1 MSDMMMMIMTQ
12 VQYRTQNQYC
22 ELPIPINT
30 NTSTNCDYDK
40 YSDECIQV
48 VQYQY
53 TSWPD
58 HGVPRDILPV
68 RLIIFIIVIIIFIII
83 IINVYII
90 VIAIIILRT
99 WGCCRSGQ
107 FNKFGVS
114 PDFNFGNYPS
124 LLKIASSQFSFF
136 IYSISLSDYHA
147 S

>member
-12 VQYRTQNQYC
+12 VQYQTQNQYC

-83 IINVYII
+83 II
-90 VIAIIILRT
+90 
-99 WGCCRSGQ
+99 
-107 FNKFGVS
+107 KFGVS